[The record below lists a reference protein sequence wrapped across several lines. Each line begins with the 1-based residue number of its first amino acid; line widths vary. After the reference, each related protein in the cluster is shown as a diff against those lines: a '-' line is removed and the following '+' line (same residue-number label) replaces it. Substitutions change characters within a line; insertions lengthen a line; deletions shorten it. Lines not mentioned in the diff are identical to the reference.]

1 MIRAFLAI
9 ELPEALRAGLAQVQE
24 ELKRSRAD
32 VRWVPA
38 GNIHLTLKFFGNVPD
53 DEIEALAQAAREAA
67 AEAAPLQLQ
76 ATGAGAFPSP
86 TAPRVVWL
94 GLGGDLVPL
103 TQLFYRLEKAFAALG
118 YPPEG
123 RAFNPHLTLGRVKS
137 PANRDKLARLLE
149 KLPPVDW
156 PPFDGEG
163 VDPVSER
170 PVAPG
175 VEIYAVEGDSVGLSV
190 GADPC
195 VRPEHTRAANRA
207 ARDPNAGL

>member
-9 ELPEALRAGLAQVQE
+9 ELPDALRSGLAQVQE

-32 VRWVPA
+32 VRWVPV

-53 DEIEALAQAAREAA
+53 DEIEALAQAARQAA
-67 AEAAPLQLQ
+67 AETAPLQLQ
-76 ATGAGAFPSP
+76 ATSAGAFPSLI
-86 TAPRVVWL
+86 APRVVWL
-94 GLGGDLVPL
+94 GLGGDVLPL

-118 YPPEG
+118 HLPEG

-156 PPFDGEG
+156 PPFE
-163 VDPVSER
+163 VKELTLFQ
-170 PVAPG
+170 
-175 VEIYAVEGDSVGLSV
+175 SVLSPQGSKYTPLKV
-190 GADPC
+190 IPLG
-195 VRPEHTRAANRA
+195 
-207 ARDPNAGL
+207 

>member
-9 ELPEALRAGLAQVQE
+9 ELPDALRPGLAQVQE

-32 VRWVPA
+32 VRWVPV

-53 DEIEALAQAAREAA
+53 DEINALAQAARATT

-76 ATGAGAFPSP
+76 ATSTGAFPSP
-86 TAPRVVWL
+86 NAPRVVWL
-94 GLGGDLVPL
+94 GLGGDVVPL

-137 PANRDKLARLLE
+137 PANRDRLAKLLA
-149 KLPPVDW
+149 KMPPLDW
-156 PPFDGEG
+156 PPFTVKEL
-163 VDPVSER
+163 
-170 PVAPG
+170 
-175 VEIYAVEGDSVGLSV
+175 ILFQSVLSPQ
-190 GADPC
+190 GSKYTPLKMISL
-195 VRPEHTRAANRA
+195 
-207 ARDPNAGL
+207 G